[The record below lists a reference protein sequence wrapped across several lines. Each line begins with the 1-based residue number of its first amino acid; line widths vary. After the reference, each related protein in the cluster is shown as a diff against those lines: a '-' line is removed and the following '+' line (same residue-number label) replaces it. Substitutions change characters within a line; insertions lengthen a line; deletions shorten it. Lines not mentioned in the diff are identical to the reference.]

1 MPAATPRFSPQT
13 VALLQEML
21 RSSQRWRYG
30 YELMKDTGLASGTLY
45 PILARLDELGWLES
59 EWEAAAQPGRP
70 PRRRYRFTSD
80 GRAGAREMTAR
91 SAPMQRALG
100 RS

>member
-1 MPAATPRFSPQT
+1 MPAPRFSPQT
-13 VALLQEML
+13 VALLQELL
-21 RSSQRWRYG
+21 RSPLRWRYG

-59 EWEAAAQPGRP
+59 EWEEAAQPGRP

-91 SAPMQRALG
+91 AAMMERATG